1 MVQNVIQ
8 KGDETVSS
16 ETNTGEKIDFNQ
28 EIGNRILN
36 YRASIKSDCFSK
48 LWFFQF
54 NSKI

>member
-8 KGDETVSS
+8 KDDETVSS

-28 EIGNRILN
+28 EIGNRIPN
-36 YRASIKSDCFSK
+36 YRASIRSDRFLK

>member
-8 KGDETVSS
+8 KDDETVSS
-16 ETNTGEKIDFNQ
+16 ETNAGEKIDFNQ